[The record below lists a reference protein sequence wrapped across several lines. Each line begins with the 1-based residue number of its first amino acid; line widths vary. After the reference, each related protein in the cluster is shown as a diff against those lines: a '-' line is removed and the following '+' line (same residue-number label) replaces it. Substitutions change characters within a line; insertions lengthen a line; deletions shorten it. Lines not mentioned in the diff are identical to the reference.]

1 MESLQNALTHG
12 FSIAMRIS
20 YKVFQSAVLKALFI
34 IDEDHLELAIE
45 QDVDLLALFL
55 IYAPQWVKYSQGIAK
70 SMAAGVEHKVTLPTS
85 LKWLKQQC
93 TPRKRRYYDII
104 VNLPADVAGSN
115 PIPAGSNPAP
125 PNPDSEV
132 FPPPGADE
140 KRVQWYWGNVQR
152 LTAFVFHNTVPEPT
166 KRYAIMHL
174 KWLKEQQDQGKTKLG
189 DLLEAAKR
197 EADSKST

>member
-1 MESLQNALTHG
+1 MESLQNALSHG
-12 FSIAMRIS
+12 FGIAMRIS

-55 IYAPQWVKYSQGIAK
+55 IYAPQWVKYSQSIAK

-93 TPRKRRYYDII
+93 APRKRRYYDII
-104 VNLPADVAGSN
+104 VNLPAEVAGSN
-115 PIPAGSNPAP
+115 PTPTNM
-125 PNPDSEV
+125 DSEV

-152 LTAFVFHNTVPEPT
+152 LTAFVFHNTVPAST
-166 KRYAIMHL
+166 KQYAIMHL
-174 KWLKEQQDQGKTKLG
+174 KWLKQQQDQGKTKLG

-197 EADSKST
+197 EAEEQST